1 MKSIRLYWCL
11 NDIPAANQLLEEAI
25 KTYGDFAKLWM
36 MKGQILAQQ
45 GSTGFEGAR
54 EAYLEGIKRC
64 PTSIPLWLLLI
75 QLEIDNGQLIKAR
88 ANLEKA
94 RLRNPMTPELWLA
107 SVRLEVNAGNL
118 QQAKVMLARGL
129 LKFLFLINIVYY
141 SFLFLF
147 LKVCK
152 NVQQQVYFG
161 LKQSLWKHVHNVN
174 LKVLIH

>member
-1 MKSIRLYWCL
+1 MKSVRLHWCL
-11 NDIPAANQLLEEAI
+11 NDLPSAKKLLEEAL
-25 KTYGDFAKLWM
+25 KTYEDFPKLWM
-36 MKGQILAQQ
+36 MKGQISSQQ
-45 GSTGFEGAR
+45 GPTGFEQAR

-107 SVRLEVNAGNL
+107 SVRLEINAGNI

-129 LKFLFLINIVYY
+129 IKLFFCRKKKTIL
-141 SFLFLF
+141 
-147 LKVCK
+147 C
-152 NVQQQVYFG
+152 YF
-161 LKQSLWKHVHNVN
+161 S
-174 LKVLIH
+174 

>member
-1 MKSIRLYWCL
+1 MKSVRLHWCL
-11 NDIPAANQLLEEAI
+11 NDIPAAKELLDEAI

-36 MKGQILAQQ
+36 MKGQIFAQQ
-45 GSTGFEGAR
+45 GPQGFEPAR

-107 SVRLEVNAGNL
+107 SVRLEMSAGNAH
-118 QQAKVMLARGL
+118 QAKVMLARGEF
-129 LKFLFLINIVYY
+129 KFFDERYVYQLFL
-141 SFLFLF
+141 SFRYAGMSNSWYTL
-147 LKVCK
+147 
-152 NVQQQVYFG
+152 G
-161 LKQSLWKHVHNVN
+161 
-174 LKVLIH
+174 